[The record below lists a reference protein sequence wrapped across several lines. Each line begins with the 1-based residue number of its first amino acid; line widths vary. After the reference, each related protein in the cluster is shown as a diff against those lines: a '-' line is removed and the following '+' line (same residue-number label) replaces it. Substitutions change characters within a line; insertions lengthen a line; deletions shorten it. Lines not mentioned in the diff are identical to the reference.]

1 MKLTD
6 YTTINGISLTK
17 TEFNLLEKLDIK
29 YGLIVNPH
37 DTTAI
42 NMCSGS
48 KFTVSP
54 LSAALVK
61 FLNEAY
67 RTYALDGTQMHFN
80 GNTVAVGIF
89 DRVKYLLMKLDID
102 TYSNT
107 ID

>member
-6 YTTINGISLTK
+6 YTTLNGISLTK
-17 TEFNLLEKLDIK
+17 PESNLLEKLDIK
-29 YGLIVNPH
+29 YGLIVNPYE
-37 DTTAI
+37 TTAI

-67 RTYALDGTQMHFN
+67 RTYALFGTMHFN
-80 GNTVAVGIF
+80 GNTVAVGTF

>member
-6 YTTINGISLTK
+6 YTTLNGISLTK
-17 TEFNLLEKLDIK
+17 PESNLLEKLNIK
-29 YGLIVNPH
+29 YGLIVSENE
-37 DTTAI
+37 TTAR
-42 NMCSGS
+42 NMCSGA

-54 LSAALVK
+54 LSAALVN

-67 RTYALDGTQMHFN
+67 RTYALFGTMHFN
-80 GNTVAVGIF
+80 GNTVAVGTF
-89 DRVKYLLMKLDID
+89 DRVKYLLMKLDSE